1 MADGRGI
8 LAGVARLGRP
18 DVIYERYSLGH
29 QAGLDC
35 AHRLGIPFVLEVN
48 APLVAEAFA
57 HRPETLS
64 GEDGVVERRLF
75 VESDLVAVVSD
86 PLKSI
91 VARAR
96 GTERGVVVIPNG
108 CDPDRFRVPPHRTDG
123 RIRLAFL
130 GHPKPWHGAAA
141 LPGLVAALRTAGLD
155 VDLLVIGDGHGVDE
169 LIERA
174 EGLGVSPFLRVTGAV
189 PENLIPQLLADS
201 DILVAPYPRQR
212 PFYFCPL
219 KVIEGMAAGLPV
231 VTTAQGDLPGMLGDA
246 GVTVT
251 PGDDVAFL
259 RAVADLIRDPD
270 RRRRLG
276 EAGRCRVRERFSWV
290 TAGQALDSAL
300 DLVMGRAR

>member
-1 MADGRGI
+1 MADGRGL

-35 AHRLGIPFVLEVN
+35 ANRLGIPFVLEVN

-57 HRPETLS
+57 HRPETLGS
-64 GEDGVVERRLF
+64 EDGVVERRLF

-91 VARAR
+91 VARSR

-108 CDPDRFRVPPHRTDG
+108 CDPDRFRVPPHRKGG

-130 GHPKPWHGAAA
+130 GHPKPWHGAAS
-141 LPGLVAALRTAGLD
+141 LPGLVATLRTAGLD
-155 VDLLVIGDGHGVDE
+155 VDLLVIGEGPGADHV
-169 LIERA
+169 IERA
-174 EGLGVSPFLRVTGAV
+174 EELGVSPFIRVTGAV
-189 PENLIPQLLADS
+189 PDSLVSDFLADS
-201 DILVAPYPRQR
+201 DILVAPYPRLR

-219 KVIEGMAAGLPV
+219 KLIEGMAAGLPV

-246 GVTVT
+246 GVTVAA
-251 PGDDVAFL
+251 GDDVAFL

-270 RRRRLG
+270 RRRRMG
-276 EAGRCRVRERFSWV
+276 EVGRRRARERFSWAA
-290 TAGQALDSAL
+290 AGQALDGAL